1 MTDHDRRQCVF
12 EKRVAS
18 ASMSS
23 TSVNGNGREID
34 AKGGQIRYSSTGT
47 SETDIAVLALSVCL
61 FCPADWLLAGWLAVW
76 QTTKTQDAAGS

>member
-1 MTDHDRRQCVF
+1 MF

-34 AKGGQIRYSSTGT
+34 AKGGRIRYSRTGT

-61 FCPADWLLAGWLAVW
+61 FCPADWLLAGWLTVCGRR
-76 QTTKTQDAAGS
+76 QRRRTRRAAEGIPED